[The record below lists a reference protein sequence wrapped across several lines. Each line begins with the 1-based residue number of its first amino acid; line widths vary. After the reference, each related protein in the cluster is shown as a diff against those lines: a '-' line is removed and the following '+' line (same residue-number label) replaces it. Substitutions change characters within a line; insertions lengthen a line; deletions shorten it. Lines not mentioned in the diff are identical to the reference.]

1 MICFFVFLFF
11 GSLFLSSVGRM
22 IFGSRAVTARRRK
35 PRDRQTDRQRQTD
48 TDRQRQTTR
57 ERERHEHS
65 HSVMHT
71 QVSGFKI
78 SAVSVFR
85 NSAWLPGRK
94 GTLSRWAQSQVF
106 ALVQASEQIVV
117 YPLCMG
123 RKESNLKG
131 RSVFR
136 SEYIASIICML
147 QGSRC
152 RLGVE
157 VVIASK
163 IDKPWVKMSKMKKI
177 VLTDP
182 EISSCVQKIGG
193 GPPSANTIR
202 HCRASPGQG

>member
-1 MICFFVFLFF
+1 M
-11 GSLFLSSVGRM
+11 
-22 IFGSRAVTARRRK
+22 A
-35 PRDRQTDRQRQTD
+35 
-48 TDRQRQTTR
+48 
-57 ERERHEHS
+57 
-65 HSVMHT
+65 
-71 QVSGFKI
+71 
-78 SAVSVFR
+78 SAEWWV
-85 NSAWLPGRK
+85 AGRK

-123 RKESNLKG
+123 RKESNVKG